1 MSEHDR
7 AVLTAPFPKE
17 GLLPGDVGTIVHVYA
32 DGKAYEPEFV
42 ALNGHTAAV
51 VTVEADKCR
60 PVSSRE
66 ITHAR
71 SLAA

>member
-1 MSEHDR
+1 MNEHDR

-32 DGKAYEPEFV
+32 DGKAYELEFV
-42 ALNGHTAAV
+42 ALDGRTAAV
-51 VTVEADKCR
+51 ITVEASQVR